1 MEWVRMTAPDQA
13 LYGAAMNI
21 YAESFPRHEQRARA
35 SQEKI
40 LSHPDYHFTCLCEE
54 GRLLGILLY
63 WQTEQ
68 FFYVEHFA
76 VDPAL
81 RGKSV
86 GSRALAMLED
96 SADRPTI
103 LEIDP
108 LTTEIAVRRKGFY
121 ERLGFC
127 ANPYGHVHPPY
138 HPDCAGHELIVMSR
152 PASIG
157 EETYRAFRDYLAHTV
172 MDGVF

>member
-1 MEWVRMTAPDQA
+1 
-13 LYGAAMNI
+13 
-21 YAESFPRHEQRARA
+21 
-35 SQEKI
+35 
-40 LSHPDYHFTCLCEE
+40 
-54 GRLLGILLY
+54 
-63 WQTEQ
+63 
-68 FFYVEHFA
+68 
-76 VDPAL
+76 
-81 RGKSV
+81 
-86 GSRALAMLED
+86 MLED

-138 HPDCAGHELIVMSR
+138 HPDCAGHALIVMSR
-152 PASIG
+152 PAPIG